1 MKKDHL
7 NSLKYLKIKLPT
19 QVEFALEEGTLNTLE
34 GKVPYQIKDALMTGV
49 QGERW
54 PISRAKF
61 ELTYEPVPPTLM
73 GAAGTYVK
81 KRMVVEATQSD
92 EPFEVAIDG
101 GKSILKGNAGD
112 WLISSPDGSQWLVA
126 DEIFKKTYVLANI

>member
-1 MKKDHL
+1 MKNDLFK
-7 NSLKYLKIKLPT
+7 SSKYVKVKLPT
-19 QVEFALEEGTLNTLE
+19 QVEFAVEEGTLNTLE
-34 GKVPYQIKDALMTGV
+34 GKVHYQIKDALMTGV

-73 GAAGTYVK
+73 GAPGTYIK
-81 KRMVVEATQSD
+81 KRMIVEAIQRD
-92 EPFEVAIDG
+92 KPFEVAIDG

-112 WLISSPDGSQWLVA
+112 WVISSPNGSQWLIA